1 MIELVN
7 YPFDNGMILRKRKG
21 IRRELLKGTIINEL
35 RVAILGGSTTNELVS
50 VIELFLLKHGFSV
63 SFYESEY
70 NKYYEDAVF
79 ENEDLLVF
87 KPDIIY
93 IHTTHHNVTEYPSL
107 GASDD
112 DIETI
117 FDNQVFKFKSI
128 WSSLNKYNC
137 PIIQNNFDLPINR
150 SLGNFD
156 CYDTH
161 GRTYFL
167 NRLNL
172 NFAKEAQENK
182 SLYINDINHLSA
194 LIGLQNWYDKNLWF
208 TAKYAVSFDAIPTLA
223 NNIVSIISSI
233 LGMSKKCLVLD
244 LDNTCWGG
252 VIGDDGL
259 NGIKLGNETAAGE
272 AYMAFQN
279 YVKELKQRGVI
290 LAVSSKN
297 DHNIAKEAFTHSDSA
312 LVFEDFTSFKA
323 NWEPKYLNIEK
334 IASEINIGLDS
345 LVFIDDNAMER
356 NIVESQLPVVAV
368 PNVGNNILDF
378 IDHIEGNAY
387 FETVT
392 LSADDINRNKFYS
405 ENKER
410 ASQESVFENYQ
421 DFLSSLDMKA
431 EIKMFS
437 SIYTER
443 VTQLINKTNQFNLT
457 TKRYKLTEIET
468 IATGSKFI
476 PLYGKLTDKFGD
488 NGLISVV
495 IGEIIDEICIV
506 DTWLMSCRVLKRD
519 MEFAMLHKLVEECNY
534 KNLKKIKGIYKSTS
548 KNQMVSNL
556 FSDFGFKFIE
566 KRVDEA
572 MVWELVIEDYI
583 QKEITITIN

>member
-1 MIELVN
+1 M
-7 YPFDNGMILRKRKG
+7 
-21 IRRELLKGTIINEL
+21 
-35 RVAILGGSTTNELVS
+35 
-50 VIELFLLKHGFSV
+50 
-63 SFYESEY
+63 
-70 NKYYEDAVF
+70 
-79 ENEDLLVF
+79 
-87 KPDIIY
+87 
-93 IHTTHHNVTEYPSL
+93 
-107 GASDD
+107 
-112 DIETI
+112 
-117 FDNQVFKFKSI
+117 
-128 WSSLNKYNC
+128 
-137 PIIQNNFDLPINR
+137 
-150 SLGNFD
+150 
-156 CYDTH
+156 
-161 GRTYFL
+161 
-167 NRLNL
+167 
-172 NFAKEAQENK
+172 
-182 SLYINDINHLSA
+182 
-194 LIGLQNWYDKNLWF
+194 
-208 TAKYAVSFDAIPTLA
+208 
-223 NNIVSIISSI
+223 
-233 LGMSKKCLVLD
+233 
-244 LDNTCWGG
+244 
-252 VIGDDGL
+252 
-259 NGIKLGNETAAGE
+259 
-272 AYMAFQN
+272 
-279 YVKELKQRGVI
+279 
-290 LAVSSKN
+290 
-297 DHNIAKEAFTHSDSA
+297 
-312 LVFEDFTSFKA
+312 
-323 NWEPKYLNIEK
+323 NIEK
-334 IASEINIGLDS
+334 IANEINIGLDS
-345 LVFIDDNAMER
+345 LVFIDDNVMER

-368 PNVGNNILDF
+368 PNIGNNILDF